1 MRVISVTLTLI
12 CMVLALASCTKCED
26 VIDTSVQVG
35 SVVCSDGTIV
45 NPLLY
50 DDDKMQAVA
59 VVFYVNTQNEEGRE
73 RGYAVALED
82 IAECSMLENLVEIS
96 EVSESL
102 TDYDGMQNTVGFLN
116 YANDEEISAEAASAS
131 TAYSPFG
138 YRGWYV
144 PSVSEMRE
152 LNNSISRVESVITS
166 LGGDSFL
173 GWYWTSTEDGTG
185 EDTAKRF
192 VHISQIANQ
201 RFTVAEK
208 TTINKVRPI
217 IPIR

>member
-1 MRVISVTLTLI
+1 MVISLS
-12 CMVLALASCTKCED
+12 SCAKCED
-26 VIDTSVQVG
+26 IIDTSVQVG

-50 DDDKMQAVA
+50 DDGKMEAIA
-59 VVFYVNTQNEEGRE
+59 VVFYVNTINEEGKE
-73 RGYAVALED
+73 KGYAVAIED
-82 IAECSMLENLVEIS
+82 VAECSMLEKLEDVG

-102 TDYDGMQNTVGFLN
+102 TDYDGMQNTAGFLN
-116 YANDEEISAEAASAS
+116 YAKEAKITTDASSAAV
-131 TAYSPFG
+131 AYSPYG

-144 PSVSEMRE
+144 PSISEMRE
-152 LNNSISRVESVITS
+152 LSANFSDIEDVVLQ
-166 LGGDSFL
+166 LGGDRFS

-185 EDTAKRF
+185 EDTAIRYMNICQ
-192 VHISQIANQ
+192 ISNK